1 MRRRAMTRR
10 QTAASLAGDGAGR
23 TGVRVDSVTGGER
36 HERDGEH
43 TSRAASRHARTSD
56 ELERIDIMGVAGVKP
71 GTAVLSESR

>member
-1 MRRRAMTRR
+1 M
-10 QTAASLAGDGAGR
+10 
-23 TGVRVDSVTGGER
+23 TGGER

-56 ELERIDIMGVAGVKP
+56 ELERIDIMGVTGVKP